1 MVTDYSVRFISEQVV
16 VQAGVD
22 EIWNAWTTP
31 DGIKSFFAPACNIE
45 LRVNGPYEIFFNPD
59 AEPGSRGADD
69 MRILALQPG
78 VMLSFTWNAPLE
90 LPNVR
95 LQRTHVT
102 VRFISLDEKQTL
114 VFLTHDG
121 WGTGEEWDQAFTYFA
136 RVWKDVVLK
145 RLVHRFSVGPINWK
159 EPPKLEPA

>member
-1 MVTDYSVRFISEQVV
+1 MVTDYSVRFISEHVV

-31 DGIKSFFAPACNIE
+31 DGIISFFAPACNIE

-69 MRILALQPG
+69 MRILAFQPG

-95 LQRTHVT
+95 QQRTHVT

-121 WGTGEEWDQAFTYFA
+121 WGTGEEWNQAFTYLA
-136 RVWKDVVLK
+136 CVWKDVVLK